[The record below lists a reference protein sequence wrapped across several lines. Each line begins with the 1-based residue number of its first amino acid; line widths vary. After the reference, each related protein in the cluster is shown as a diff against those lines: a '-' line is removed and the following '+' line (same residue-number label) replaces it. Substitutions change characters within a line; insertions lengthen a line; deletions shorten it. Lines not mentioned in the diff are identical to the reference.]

1 MFLILS
7 IPENEEM
14 AFLVTGIET
23 IWSFSYQIP
32 KEIAFF
38 YHFLANLQMP
48 GALLKNCVISVIT
61 VFMNMFG
68 S

>member
-1 MFLILS
+1 MFLMLS

-14 AFLVTGIET
+14 AFLVTDIET

-38 YHFLANLQMP
+38 YLHVVRSGQFANAWYTSKEL
-48 GALLKNCVISVIT
+48 
-61 VFMNMFG
+61 
-68 S
+68 

>member
-14 AFLVTGIET
+14 AFLVTDNET

-38 YHFLANLQMP
+38 YLHVVRSGQIANAWYTSTEL
-48 GALLKNCVISVIT
+48 
-61 VFMNMFG
+61 
-68 S
+68 